1 VKGRLKSIDIFIP
14 QLNLGVEF
22 DGNYWHKDKRV
33 LDKLKT
39 EKLQEAGFQIIRI
52 REEPLKKIND
62 IDIISPLPYNGKLLT
77 NAVLSRIQEMYSLPA
92 DVKRRIAAYKGME
105 GLQNEA
111 GLEAYVEQILNEKSG
126 VA

>member
-1 VKGRLKSIDIFIP
+1 M
-14 QLNLGVEF
+14 
-22 DGNYWHKDKRV
+22 
-33 LDKLKT
+33 KT

-62 IDIISPLPYNGKLLT
+62 IDIISVKPYNGKLLT
-77 NAVLSRIQEMYSLPA
+77 NAVLYRIQEMYSLPA
-92 DVKRRIAAYKGME
+92 EMKTKIAEYMGVE

-126 VA
+126 GT